1 MSGAS
6 PPTTTAGFKSPQ
18 EPGKNCPD
26 IVATYESNT
35 DDFFLL
41 LLLIPPLS
49 ACGCT
54 PLFASLPSLPLSV
67 RYRALILE
75 SPGSETIKV
84 KVDFDGYEGVI
95 HGVIHELLPH
105 IIANYFSF
113 EASVSTFVECGLDVG
128 KSLVS

>member
-41 LLLIPPLS
+41 HLLIMHMHMS
-49 ACGCT
+49 KQHTYQVTHHGTWYSHKDREHHAIVCAFHR
-54 PLFASLPSLPLSV
+54 LFFKYMCAV
-67 RYRALILE
+67 VYEHTRARVVVFNKIIDVS
-75 SPGSETIKV
+75 SPAPV
-84 KVDFDGYEGVI
+84 
-95 HGVIHELLPH
+95 
-105 IIANYFSF
+105 N
-113 EASVSTFVECGLDVG
+113 GLNGLNRDIYMCE
-128 KSLVS
+128 